1 VRLRHRRHKERN
13 NREPRNKRDLSN
25 NLRLVDVL
33 LSNHNA
39 SNVRLAQ
46 RKLNV
51 RLARRSSSRGVN
63 A

>member
-1 VRLRHRRHKERN
+1 
-13 NREPRNKRDLSN
+13 
-25 NLRLVDVL
+25 VDVL

-51 RLARRSSSRGVN
+51 RLARRNSSRGVN